1 MNVEELC
8 IICLNLNL
16 MKTLIYLQVYKNN
29 KLRIQGIEIKENFI
43 KSTEYAD
50 LKGTLYSRQHM

>member
-16 MKTLIYLQVYKNN
+16 METLLIYLPVYKGN
-29 KLRIQGIEIKENFI
+29 KLRIWGIKIKENFI
-43 KSTEYAD
+43 KSAKYAD
-50 LKGTLYSRQHM
+50 LKGTISQTE